1 MKDLGKKVYSSETP
15 VVDRIPLIAL
25 YRFYAQYLRTSA
37 ASLGLSAVFLVFS
50 TFTYL
55 ARPWPLKIVVDH
67 VILDRSSKRS
77 ASRALPALS
86 AWLAAFDRS
95 TLLWIACIG
104 VIVIAVLY
112 GIFDYYHNL
121 LVAQAGQKTVFQI
134 RAKLHD
140 HVQRLSLSFH
150 GRSKSGDLMSRLI
163 RDVNQIRDFLTDSA
177 VELAGEAVFLVGM
190 VAIMVVLDWHL
201 TLLLFLSVAPVTLY
215 AVTRCSSQLRNVT
228 QKRLESESQVATIF
242 SETLSRIAVV
252 QLFSSNRRSSG
263 FEEQNRRNYKAEMR
277 MLRSKNKMVR
287 SVEIGTAV
295 GTGLVFWFGAQQVL
309 EGNMS
314 PGDLIVF
321 VSYLRTLFKP
331 IRRVATLI
339 AQMSRV
345 RVSAERIMQLLK
357 TEPEIRDAPD
367 AIVAPRFQ
375 GSVEFVGV
383 SFAYEPGRPALRDI
397 SFKVYRGQTVA
408 VTGLSGSG
416 KSTLTSLIPRLYD
429 PATGAVL
436 IDSEDVRRYQLSSLR
451 NQIAVVPQSPML
463 FGSTILENIT
473 YGADSFDLDAVRR
486 ATRLAHAD
494 EFIDKLPK
502 RYETVLGER
511 GNGLSAGQRQRIA
524 IARALWRDAAIVILD
539 EPTTG
544 LDAVAEGHVLAA
556 IGNLV
561 RERTAFVITHRP
573 ATMRQADLII
583 VLEAGELVE
592 VGTFEQL
599 VGANTRMRQLCELQL
614 SHAGIDGS
622 ALNLQM
628 HSRRMTGQSAPF
640 V

>member
-1 MKDLGKKVYSSETP
+1 MKDLGKNVCSNEMP
-15 VVDRIPLIAL
+15 GVDRTPLIDL
-25 YRFYAQYLRTSA
+25 YRYYAQYLRTSA
-37 ASLGLSAVFLVFS
+37 ASLGLSAVFLVLS

-55 ARPWPLKIVVDH
+55 ARPWPLKIIVDD
-67 VILDRSSKRS
+67 VILDKSSKRS
-77 ASRALPALS
+77 AGRGVPALS
-86 AWLAAFDRS
+86 VWLAAFDRS
-95 TLLWIACIG
+95 TLLWIACTG

-121 LVAQAGQKTVFQI
+121 LVAQAGQKAVFQI
-134 RAKLHD
+134 RAKLHA

-252 QLFSSNRRSSG
+252 QLFSSSRRSSG
-263 FEEQNRRNYKAEMR
+263 FEEQNRSNYKAEMK

-295 GTGLVFWFGAQQVL
+295 GTGLVFWFGARQVL
-309 EGNMS
+309 ERNMS

-331 IRRVATLI
+331 VRRVATLI
-339 AQMSRV
+339 AQTSRV

-367 AIVAPRFQ
+367 AIVAPGFR
-375 GSVEFVGV
+375 GHVEFVGV
-383 SFAYEPGRPALRDI
+383 SFGYEPGWLALRDI
-397 SFKVYRGQTVA
+397 SFKVHAGQTVA

-429 PATGAVL
+429 PATGAVS
-436 IDSEDVRRYQLSSLR
+436 IDGEDVRRYQLSSLR

-463 FGSTILENIT
+463 FGSTIIENIT
-473 YGADSFDLDAVRR
+473 YGADSFDREAVHR

-502 RYETVLGER
+502 GYETVLGER
-511 GNGLSAGQRQRIA
+511 GKGLSAGQRQRIA
-524 IARALWRDAAIVILD
+524 IARALWRDAPIVILD

-544 LDAVAEGHVLAA
+544 LDAVAEGYVLAA
-556 IGNLV
+556 IENLL
-561 RERTAFVITHRP
+561 RNRTAFVITHRP
-573 ATMRQADLII
+573 STMRKADLIL
-583 VLEAGELVE
+583 VLEAGTLVE
-592 VGTFEQL
+592 FGTFDQL
-599 VGANTRMRQLCELQL
+599 FRAKTRLRQLCELQL
-614 SHAGIDGS
+614 SHAGIDKNTMDLQWTGS
-622 ALNLQM
+622 L
-628 HSRRMTGQSAPF
+628 
-640 V
+640 

>member
-1 MKDLGKKVYSSETP
+1 
-15 VVDRIPLIAL
+15 
-25 YRFYAQYLRTSA
+25 
-37 ASLGLSAVFLVFS
+37 
-50 TFTYL
+50 
-55 ARPWPLKIVVDH
+55 
-67 VILDRSSKRS
+67 
-77 ASRALPALS
+77 
-86 AWLAAFDRS
+86 
-95 TLLWIACIG
+95 
-104 VIVIAVLY
+104 
-112 GIFDYYHNL
+112 
-121 LVAQAGQKTVFQI
+121 
-134 RAKLHD
+134 
-140 HVQRLSLSFH
+140 
-150 GRSKSGDLMSRLI
+150 
-163 RDVNQIRDFLTDSA
+163 
-177 VELAGEAVFLVGM
+177 
-190 VAIMVVLDWHL
+190 
-201 TLLLFLSVAPVTLY
+201 
-215 AVTRCSSQLRNVT
+215 
-228 QKRLESESQVATIF
+228 
-242 SETLSRIAVV
+242 
-252 QLFSSNRRSSG
+252 
-263 FEEQNRRNYKAEMR
+263 
-277 MLRSKNKMVR
+277 
-287 SVEIGTAV
+287 
-295 GTGLVFWFGAQQVL
+295 
-309 EGNMS
+309 
-314 PGDLIVF
+314 
-321 VSYLRTLFKP
+321 
-331 IRRVATLI
+331 
-339 AQMSRV
+339 
-345 RVSAERIMQLLK
+345 
-357 TEPEIRDAPD
+357 
-367 AIVAPRFQ
+367 
-375 GSVEFVGV
+375 VEFVGV